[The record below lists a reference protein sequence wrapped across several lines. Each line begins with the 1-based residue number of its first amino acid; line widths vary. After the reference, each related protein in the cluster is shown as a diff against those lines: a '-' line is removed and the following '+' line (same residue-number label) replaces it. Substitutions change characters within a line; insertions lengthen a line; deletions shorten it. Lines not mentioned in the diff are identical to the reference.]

1 MSVRSI
7 ILIFFSLLVL
17 AGCKSLSTPR
27 GTTPEALFQE
37 GDELYAEKKYE
48 DAVLRYK
55 KAKEIVTAPDIVALA
70 DLKIADTLF
79 ANEKYLEA
87 AAEYENFRKLH
98 PNHESIPY
106 VTYRLG
112 FCYFNQI
119 TGIDTEQTP
128 VKNAVAMFETFLKQ
142 YPSSAHVDKV
152 RDKLAISRDKQIQY
166 EIYVGRFYFRTGK
179 YPSAIKRLEEALVS
193 FPKSDLHDE
202 TLFYLGQAYR
212 EKGEK
217 QKGEEA
223 FSRLLRE
230 FPKSKFAPKAEKYLK
245 KS

>member
-1 MSVRSI
+1 MSVRSS
-7 ILIFFSLLVL
+7 LIFSFSLLVL
-17 AGCKSLSTPR
+17 AGCASTTTPR
-27 GTTPEALFQE
+27 GTTPEALFKE
-37 GDELYAEKKYE
+37 GDDLSAKKHYE

-70 DLKIADTLF
+70 DLKIADALF

-106 VTYRLG
+106 VIYRLG
-112 FCYFNQI
+112 YCYFNQI

-142 YPSSAHVDKV
+142 YPSSEHVDKV
-152 RDKLAISRDKQIQY
+152 RDKLAVSTSKQLQY

-202 TLFYLGQAYR
+202 TLFYLGQAYLK
-212 EKGEK
+212 KGDQ
-217 QKGEEA
+217 QKGEDA
-223 FSRLLRE
+223 FSRLIRE
-230 FPKSKFAPKAEKYLK
+230 FPSSKLVPKAKKLLK
-245 KS
+245 K